1 MSLRTWKAEARH
13 EKFKAA
19 SVTSWAT
26 WEHLLKWQKE
36 GTKEQERKKERK
48 KTEMWKARQKKEQ
61 KKRKW
66 LPFVLTGNSRE
77 TGRCLHSCGLYT
89 QPLLISSSHFAFPRL
104 SELTSPATPVDSL
117 PTQMV
122 LNMSIFTP
130 SFLFPK
136 LCLLGKRLSQLW
148 SKLEL
153 MSLYPNTETEARGKN
168 NKTNKQT
175 TKPKQSFYMHRWQF
189 DFFPPSCLNL
199 VNTFQVLNI

>member
-1 MSLRTWKAEARH
+1 MRKERSWYKATHRCFMSLRTWKAEARH

-89 QPLLISSSHFAFPRL
+89 QPLLISVHTLPFLGSQSWLHLLHPWTAFQLRWFSICQSSLLHFSFPNYV
-104 SELTSPATPVDSL
+104 S
-117 PTQMV
+117 
-122 LNMSIFTP
+122 
-130 SFLFPK
+130 
-136 LCLLGKRLSQLW
+136 
-148 SKLEL
+148 
-153 MSLYPNTETEARGKN
+153 
-168 NKTNKQT
+168 
-175 TKPKQSFYMHRWQF
+175 
-189 DFFPPSCLNL
+189 
-199 VNTFQVLNI
+199 